1 METRL
6 KDISTKEIRQLIQD
20 VALLKE
26 ILLFNISRKD
36 PEGELSDWA
45 KKELEKSRKT
55 SDKEYISMEEIEK
68 EFL

>member
-6 KDISTKEIRQLIQD
+6 KDISTKEIRQLIQG

-68 EFL
+68 